1 MVRSWMDENAWYIEI
16 EDNGMGMTQE
26 EADLILENEMM
37 CRQIITA
44 SIIFEADY
52 GYFRKIVVT

>member
-37 CRQIITA
+37 CRQIITV